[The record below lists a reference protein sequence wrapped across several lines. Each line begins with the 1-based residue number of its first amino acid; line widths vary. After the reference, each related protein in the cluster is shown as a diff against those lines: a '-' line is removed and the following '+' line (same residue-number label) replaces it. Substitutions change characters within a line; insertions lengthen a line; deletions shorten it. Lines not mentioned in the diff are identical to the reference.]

1 MAGGGAFRF
10 TDRAAREREE
20 ELLAPAATR
29 SVGTRGRERPEPE
42 DPLRTAFERDRDRI
56 LHAKAFRRLKHKTQV
71 FLNPDGDHFVTRLTH
86 TLQVTQVARS
96 LARALGL
103 NETLAEAIALAHD
116 VGHSPFGH
124 IGEDAFDPYVP
135 GGWHHA
141 AQGVRIVE
149 VLEHLN
155 LTWEVRDGVRAHSW
169 KIDPPPSTREGEC
182 VRYAD
187 RIGYLS
193 HDALDAV
200 RAGVLRPTDL
210 PARARA
216 VFGEPGSQMVGAMID
231 AVVEGSLA
239 DGGRVVMA
247 PGPLEAMHELRAFM
261 FERVYNSETAAGQ
274 KHLAIGVIRRLV
286 DHHVEHPELMP
297 ESYRDP
303 DADVLT
309 QVVDYVSG
317 MTDRFALNTHDR
329 LFEDDAAARMR
340 PLLGDAPD
348 RTATNG
354 RPGRR

>member
-29 SVGTRGRERPEPE
+29 SAATRGRERPEPE

-239 DGGRVVMA
+239 DGGRVVMS
-247 PGPLEAMHELRAFM
+247 PEPLEAMHELRAFM
-261 FERVYNSETAAGQ
+261 FQRVYNSETAAGQ
-274 KHLAIGVIRRLV
+274 KHLAISVIRRLV
-286 DHHVEHPELMP
+286 DHHVAHPELMP

-303 DADVLT
+303 EADVLT

-329 LFEDDAAARMR
+329 LFADDASARMR
-340 PLLGDAPD
+340 PLL
-348 RTATNG
+348 R
-354 RPGRR
+354 